1 MMAPK
6 VYALLFFAF
15 MSSLAE
21 VYAGG
26 NDTPAI
32 FEAII
37 MFPSAPNPTSEKCLI
52 RTYLPDNDPNASIRI
67 LYKDSTLFKE
77 ISLAGT
83 VGICSTPLIVSDW
96 KADTFLYQ
104 LFYHGETKMTRSFV
118 VKH

>member
-1 MMAPK
+1 MAPK

-15 MSSLAE
+15 ISNLPA
-21 VYAGG
+21 VYAVDGPQA
-26 NDTPAI
+26 T

-37 MFPSAPNPTSEKCLI
+37 MFPSAPNPTSDKCLI

-77 ISLAGT
+77 ISLASV
-83 VGICSTPLIVSDW
+83 VGICSTPLNVTDW

-104 LFYHGETKMTRSFV
+104 LFYHGETKSTRSFV